1 MSWIQQITSRL
12 RAALGKRQR
21 DRMLDEEL
29 NTHLALLI
37 EQNVERGMSP
47 EAARRAAKLS
57 LGGADQIKESV
68 HDHRGLP
75 LLETFVQDLRFA
87 LRMLRKSPGFS
98 AVAILT
104 LALGIGA
111 NSAVFSAIDAI
122 LLRPLPFPDA
132 NQLMQISQY
141 HLKEKNLNPFVAPVR
156 LEDWNR
162 MNSTFQAMTGYY
174 AEDDSEISGPLPEK
188 VTIAF
193 VAPRFLQVWGI
204 APALG
209 RDFTT
214 VEERFGGP
222 GAVLISRRFW
232 ENRFGADP
240 NALGKKLRIGRFA
253 LTIVG
258 VMPASFLFPNRDV
271 DLWSPDGVGGPYAQN
286 RDLTW
291 YTIVGRLKQGVTLAQ
306 SRANLATV
314 QSQLGKQYPKPDAD
328 LAVNVQSLKEIVIG
342 GIGRSFWMLFGSVSL
357 LLLIAC
363 TNIAALLL
371 ARSSRRQHEISIRFA
386 LGGSRTAIMRQLLTE
401 TFLLALGGAALGLIV
416 AAAASQIFQTLAA
429 SLPRVQQIHLDAT
442 VVLYSLACSLIV
454 TFLCGLL
461 PAIRAARKSIA
472 VSLAQAS
479 FTQVSTR
486 NRLHWLLVGVQ
497 VALAVTLLAGAG
509 LLIRSFQELGR
520 VSPGFQPDHVLTFHI
535 SASYGETTDLK
546 AMTQRID
553 RTIDSLAALPGVSSA
568 ATSATLPGVP
578 SESPQEF
585 KVAEGQIDP
594 NRKIVSDSRAVS
606 PSYFATMQIPLLDGK
621 SCRELPSGAD
631 VLVNRSFANT
641 YFGQSNPIGHH
652 LSVVGNQYLPLGEIR
667 GIVGD
672 AREEGLNRAPGPT
685 VYWCISGAVPDPY
698 YLVRTLGKP
707 MTMARTIRE
716 RIRSI
721 EPTRSLFDIV
731 PLTEHID
738 QSFAENRMR
747 MVLLSLFA
755 ATALCLACLGLYGTL
770 SYSVAIRRR
779 EIGLRMALGAV
790 PRRIATGFLLLGLRI
805 CVIGCAVGVTLV
817 IAFGRVLSGMLF
829 GVSPTDVVTLA
840 GVIFIM
846 LIVAALASLVPSLRA
861 SRVDPMVALRYEE

>member
-291 YTIVGRLKQGVTLAQ
+291 YTIIGRLKQGVTLAQ

-585 KVAEGQIDP
+585 KVAEGQTDP

>member
-291 YTIVGRLKQGVTLAQ
+291 YTIIGRLKQGVTLAQ

>member
-1 MSWIQQITSRL
+1 MLASLRVIASRI
-12 RAALGKRQR
+12 RGIFSVRR
-21 DRMLDEEL
+21 EDREFTDELDAHLEMLTEE
-29 NTHLALLI
+29 NI
-37 EQNVERGMSP
+37 RRGMSLA
-47 EAARRAAKLS
+47 EARRQAHIR
-57 LGGADQIKESV
+57 LGGAAQLREMNRDLRS
-68 HDHRGLP
+68 LP
-75 LLETFVQDLRFA
+75 FLETLLQDLRYG
-87 LRMLRKSPGFS
+87 LRMLRKSPGFT
-98 AVAILT
+98 AVAVLT

-132 NQLMQISQY
+132 DQLMQISQY
-141 HLKEKNLNPFVAPVR
+141 HLKEKNSNPFVAPVR

-209 RDFTT
+209 RDFAT

-222 GAVLISRRFW
+222 GAVLISHRFW
-232 ENRFGADP
+232 ENRFGGDP
-240 NALGKKLRIGRFA
+240 NALGKKLRIGRFSLA
-253 LTIVG
+253 IVG

-291 YTIVGRLKQGVTLAQ
+291 YTIVGRLKQSVTLAQ

-401 TFLLALGGAALGLIV
+401 TFLLALGGAAVGLIV
-416 AAAASQIFQTLAA
+416 AAAASKIFQTLAA
-429 SLPRVQQIHLDAT
+429 TLPRVQEIHLNAT

-486 NRLHWLLVGVQ
+486 NRLQWLLVGVQ
-497 VALAVTLLAGAG
+497 VALAITLLAGAG
-509 LLIRSFQELGR
+509 LLIRGFQELGR
-520 VSPGFQPDHVLTFHI
+520 VSPGFQPDHLLTFHI
-535 SASYGETTDLK
+535 SASYGETVNLK

-553 RTIDSLAALPGVSSA
+553 RTIDSLAALPGVSSTA
-568 ATSATLPGVP
+568 VSAKLPGVP
-578 SESPQEF
+578 SEWPQEF
-585 KVAEGQIDP
+585 KIAEGQIDP
-594 NRKIVSDSRAVS
+594 NRKIVADSRAVS
-606 PSYFATMQIPLLDGK
+606 LSYFATVQIPLLEGR
-621 SCRELPSGAD
+621 SCRELPNGAD

-652 LSVVGNQYLPLGEIR
+652 LSVTGDQYSPLGEIR

-672 AREEGLNRAPGPT
+672 AREEGLNHAPGPT
-685 VYWCISGAVPDPY
+685 VYWCISGAMPDPY

-707 MTMARTIRE
+707 ITMARTIRE

-721 EPTRSLFDIV
+721 EPTRSVFDIA
-731 PLTEHID
+731 PLTDHID
-738 QSFAENRMR
+738 EAFSENRISA
-747 MVLLSLFA
+747 VLLGFFA
-755 ATALCLACLGLYGTL
+755 ATALSLACLGLYGTL
-770 SYSVAIRRR
+770 SYSVAIRQR
-779 EIGLRMALGAV
+779 EIGLRMALGAL
-790 PRRIATGFLLLGLRI
+790 PGRIATRFLLQGLRI
-805 CVIGCAVGVTLV
+805 CFIGCAVGVTLAV
-817 IAFGRVLSGMLF
+817 ALGRVLSGMLF
-829 GVSPTDVVTLA
+829 GVSPTDVVTLS

-846 LIVAALASLVPSLRA
+846 LIAAAISALVPSLRA
-861 SRVDPMVALRYEE
+861 SHVDPMVALRYE